1 MRIFYDT
8 NVILDL
14 LANRP
19 GFADD
24 AEKAIDCASH
34 DGNRGLVSALTV
46 CDIVYILRKSMPRDE
61 VGRQIKA
68 LQDVLEIIDVTG
80 KSVIDAF
87 DVSVSDYEDT
97 VQYLNATTAKAD
109 VIVTRDKDGFAG
121 ADIRVCTSREFLEN
135 A

>member
-14 LANRP
+14 LANRS

-34 DGNRGLVSALTV
+34 DGNKGLVSALTV
-46 CDIVYILRKSMPRDE
+46 CDIVYILRKAMPREE

-68 LQDVLEIIDVTG
+68 LQNVLEVIDVTG
-80 KSVIDAF
+80 RSVVDAF
-87 DVSVSDYEDT
+87 DSALPDYEDT
-97 VQYLNATTAKAD
+97 VQYLNATAAKAD
-109 VIVTRDKDGFAG
+109 VIVTRDKDGFVG
-121 ADIRVCTSREFLEN
+121 ADIRVCAPREFLEID
-135 A
+135 